1 MEGTILPPKSRVLSI
16 KEVTQYANN
25 RTEAQT
31 IVAWITPPTVDCLP
45 EAAPSGTLNL
55 CHEGV
60 SDYLIPR

>member
-1 MEGTILPPKSRVLSI
+1 M
-16 KEVTQYANN
+16 
-25 RTEAQT
+25 QT
-31 IVAWITPPTVDCLP
+31 IVLRLKPPIVDCLP